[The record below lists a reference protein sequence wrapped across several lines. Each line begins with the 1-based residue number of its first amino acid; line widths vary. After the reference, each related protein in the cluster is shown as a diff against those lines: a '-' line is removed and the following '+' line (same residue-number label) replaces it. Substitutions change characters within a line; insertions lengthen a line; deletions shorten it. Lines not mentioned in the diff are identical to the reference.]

1 MPRLRLVICRVRL
14 LCPGLRLYSSSYE
27 LGQFGRRQH
36 KRQASASRRPGED
49 GNCRPPA
56 IDGPARARPD
66 ICHSSLRWCRKG
78 WHLNRNSIGINEEQ
92 WRRPR

>member
-56 IDGPARARPD
+56 IDGPHVPGPAVATG
-66 ICHSSLRWCRKG
+66 L
-78 WHLNRNSIGINEEQ
+78 
-92 WRRPR
+92 

>member
-36 KRQASASRRPGED
+36 TRQASASRRPGED

-56 IDGPARARPD
+56 IDSPHVPGPARCDRTLTNQTV
-66 ICHSSLRWCRKG
+66 CHASLP
-78 WHLNRNSIGINEEQ
+78 
-92 WRRPR
+92 WRRKRRHLD